1 MHFDREKW
9 WKQQQLKTP
18 FDPITHLHR
27 PRIDLN
33 GCAPRAG
40 RMEDGPDAH
49 QNGITTRQLDE
60 IQSRKFGFL
69 RMATMT
75 VPIFTIS
82 SAGESSS
89 DCHGVSLPDIY
100 VYHLDKMSF
109 LTRVIRQSIP
119 IASRYGGVSMYST
132 VTPTPKEDIE
142 KLVSANKVVVF
153 MKGNPDVIIEMRCR
167 IFVRSRILIVL

>member
-1 MHFDREKW
+1 
-9 WKQQQLKTP
+9 
-18 FDPITHLHR
+18 
-27 PRIDLN
+27 
-33 GCAPRAG
+33 
-40 RMEDGPDAH
+40 MEDGPDAH

-82 SAGESSS
+82 YQLGSRQS

-119 IASRYGGVSMYST
+119 IASRYGGVAMYST

-153 MKGNPDVIIEMRCR
+153 MKGNPDVIIEMRFR
-167 IFVRSRILIVL
+167 IFVWNRMLIVL

>member
-1 MHFDREKW
+1 MS
-9 WKQQQLKTP
+9 L
-18 FDPITHLHR
+18 
-27 PRIDLN
+27 
-33 GCAPRAG
+33 A
-40 RMEDGPDAH
+40 
-49 QNGITTRQLDE
+49 
-60 IQSRKFGFL
+60 
-69 RMATMT
+69 
-75 VPIFTIS
+75 
-82 SAGESSS
+82 
-89 DCHGVSLPDIY
+89 SLPDIY

-167 IFVRSRILIVL
+167 ILIQNRMLIVLLFLPGTKVWLLKCCSSDHEDARGSL